1 MKTQIRNISLRELL
15 VCVTCFA
22 IGTSHAITSL
32 RLSRANSELGALRER
47 LELIPADDTNQIAAR
62 RLPSSDKHT
71 RRWVIRIPDTVEKQL
86 YANWG
91 SSTIS
96 DIRDTKSRTTHAFQ
110 LKADPA
116 TREVSLSLRVER
128 NETAPNRGTLKI
140 EAGGNTSVITID
152 AELASLLIGETA
164 CSSEE
169 IGDKPVTR
177 HASSAIT
184 FVATETTGDSP
195 ISFCLWLD
203 NSPPSDGK

>member
-1 MKTQIRNISLRELL
+1 MKHLIHNISLRELL
-15 VCVTCFA
+15 VFLTCFA
-22 IGTSHAITSL
+22 IGISHALTSFRLTRANAELGSL
-32 RLSRANSELGALRER
+32 RQR
-47 LELIPADDTNQIAAR
+47 LELIHVDDTNQIAAR

-91 SSTIS
+91 SSAIS
-96 DIRDTKSRTTHAFQ
+96 AIRDTTSRTTHAFQ

-116 TREVSLSLRVER
+116 TREASISLRVER
-128 NETAPNRGTLKI
+128 DETAPNRGTLKI

-184 FVATETTGDSP
+184 LFAAETTGNSP

-203 NSPPSDGK
+203 KSPTSDGR